1 MATITSTSAAVLET
15 ADNVREDLGNI
26 IFNVSPYQTPFTSGI
41 KTGRATADNHEW
53 LTDSFAPSAGN
64 NETIEAQV
72 VSSAAGS
79 TRTRLGNFVQIASK
93 TVSVTKKAEM
103 FDRAGVPGKEM
114 AYQLMKLGKELQMDI
129 EKQALAVF
137 TTGSTRNTKVS
148 PSSTAA
154 GRSGGVPYWISAAAN
169 QVVGG
174 SGGGAPNTGTDGAG
188 TQLVPGTAATL
199 TTAQLSGLI
208 DAVWNESGDFNNVKL
223 MGSAATVASLRATA
237 SSGPGLGMATD
248 VTTNS
253 STGEI
258 VNRVSVYQSQFG
270 PMAVIPNKHMKA
282 NTLYVLD
289 MSSWG
294 LAFGGGKK
302 IHTTD
307 IATQA
312 SAEQKLLEC
321 YYTLEAYSGNANAA
335 HYAVA

>member
-1 MATITSTSAAVLET
+1 MPTITSTSAHVLEG
-15 ADNVREDLGNI
+15 ADNIREDLGNV

-41 KTGRATADNHEW
+41 STSKATADNHEW
-53 LTDSFAPSAGN
+53 LTDTYRASAAD
-64 NETIEAQV
+64 NEKIEAQTI
-72 VSSAAGS
+72 SATAGD
-79 TRTRLGNFVQIASK
+79 TRTRLGNYVQIAQEVV
-93 TVSVTKKAEM
+93 TVTNKAEM

-129 EKQALAVF
+129 EKQTLAVYHS
-137 TTGSTRNTKVS
+137 STNRNTKLV
-148 PSSTAA
+148 PTNNQA
-154 GRSGGVPYWISAAAN
+154 GRSAGVPYWISAAAN
-169 QVVGG
+169 QVAGT
-174 SGGGAPNTGTDGAG
+174 PNSGTDGAG
-188 TQLVPGTAATL
+188 TQLVPGSPGTL

-208 DAVWNESGDFNNVKL
+208 DSVWNNSGDFNNVKI
-223 MGSAATVASLRATA
+223 MGSAAAVASLRATA

-282 NTLYVLD
+282 NTLYMLD
-289 MSSWG
+289 MSTWG

-307 IATQA
+307 IATIT
-312 SAEQKLLEC
+312 SAETKLLEC
-321 YYTLEAYSGNANAA
+321 YYTLEAKAGNANAA
-335 HYAVA
+335 HYQVS

>member
-1 MATITSTSAAVLET
+1 MATITSTSAKVLED

-41 KTGRATADNHEW
+41 ATATATADNHEW
-53 LTDSFAPSAGN
+53 LTDSFAASVGN
-64 NETIEAQV
+64 NENVEAQEI
-72 VSSAAGS
+72 SGAAGS
-79 TRTRLGNFVQIASK
+79 TRTRLGNYVQIAQK
-93 TVSVTKKAEM
+93 TVAVTKKAEM

-114 AYQLMKLGKELQMDI
+114 AYQLMKLGKELQMDV
-129 EKQALAVF
+129 EKQTLAVY
-137 TTGSTRNTKVS
+137 TTGSTRNSKNAPTAS
-148 PSSTAA
+148 AA
-154 GRSGGVPYWISAAAN
+154 GRSAGVPYWISGADN
-169 QVVGG
+169 QVVG
-174 SGGGAPNTGTDGAG
+174 SGGAKNTGTDGAG
-188 TQLVPGTAATL
+188 DQLIPGTAATL

-223 MGSAATVASLRATA
+223 MGSAATIASLRATA
-237 SSGPGLGMATD
+237 SSGPGLGMATNVD
-248 VTTNS
+248 TDA

-270 PMAVIPNKHMKA
+270 PMAVVPNKHMKA

-321 YYTLEAYSGNANAA
+321 YYTLEARSGNANAA